1 MHLRV
6 RVGITDG
13 ADLGGPDATRRFL
26 RLHSPA
32 DLEICSLNAAGALGF
47 NELVAVPADVYV
59 LLEGGALVGPDW
71 LTHLLAALARP
82 GCGLAGPSSNRS
94 WNEQSCVPR
103 SRADLTGVRR
113 DAALLA
119 TRFGSSARSLAPLYS
134 LGAFCYAVR
143 REVVEA
149 IGQADPAY
157 GEGPCWEMD
166 YNARAARAGFAGLW
180 VGAAYVYRPPAPA
193 HVVRREGELLKQ
205 NTYLYQDR
213 LCGPQLRNERTDY
226 EPHCLGDAC
235 EHFAPEGLVGSRAP
249 TELLQIRPQPGR
261 AKPVTTKPRDPLVSC
276 LMVTRD
282 RPEFA
287 LQSVEYFLRQTYP
300 NRELVIVEDGI
311 ASLKDRLPR
320 DPRIQLVSTG
330 LRRSIGAMRNQSCE
344 LAKGEV
350 LVLWDDDDWQGSD
363 RLATQVQPI
372 LDDRAD
378 ITGLT
383 DLDWL
388 ELDSWRCWQLDRP
401 LQERMLLNRVYAGTL
416 AFRRRVWDRVA
427 RFANRS
433 LAEDAAFLRQALA
446 RGARFEHLSGQGI
459 YVYVRHGQN
468 SWQVPIGTSSGW
480 IACPA
485 PELPARDL
493 AFLQRALSPKASPL
507 VSCVM
512 PTKDRRAWVGQAIE
526 YFLRQDWPSR
536 ELVVLD
542 DGATSVADLVPDLP
556 SIRYHRLARRTVLG
570 AKRNLAVEIAKG
582 DLIAH
587 WDDDDWY
594 SSGRLTAQVRELNRA
609 GADLVG
615 TPSLAFYD
623 PARALTWRYGWPSH
637 RRPWL
642 AGTSLL
648 FKRELWQRNR
658 FAEVA
663 NGEDTRFVWR
673 TPVARVA
680 STPEP
685 HCVAVV
691 HPGNTVPKTGRGAY
705 WTPEPVA
712 DVEALLGPDL
722 TFYESLLANRR
733 QDQLLGSGHDN

>member
-32 DLEICSLNAAGALGF
+32 DLESCSLDAAGALGF
-47 NELVAVPADVYV
+47 NELVTAPADVYV
-59 LLEGGALVGPDW
+59 LLEGGALVGPEW
-71 LTHLLAALARP
+71 LTYLVAALARP

-103 SRADLTGVRR
+103 ARVDLTGVRR

-119 TRFGSSARSLAPLYS
+119 KRFGFSARSLAPLYS

-149 IGQADPAY
+149 IGPADPAY

-166 YNARAARAGFAGLW
+166 YNARAARAGYAGLW
-180 VGAAYVYRPPAPA
+180 VGGAYVCRPPAPA
-193 HVVRREGELLKQ
+193 HVARREGELLEQ
-205 NTYLYQDR
+205 NSRLYQDR
-213 LCGPQLRNERTDY
+213 LCGLRLRGERTDY
-226 EPHCLGDAC
+226 EPHCRGDAC
-235 EHFAPEGLVGSRAP
+235 NEFAPPG
-249 TELLQIRPQPGR
+249 LLQIRSRPGAVGPDLR
-261 AKPVTTKPRDPLVSC
+261 PHKADPVTAAIRAPLVSC

-287 LQSVEYFLRQTYP
+287 LQSVEYFRRQGYP
-300 NRELVIVEDGI
+300 NRELVIVEDGV
-311 ASLKDRLPR
+311 ASLADRLPR
-320 DPRIQLVSTG
+320 DPRIRLVSTG
-330 LRRSIGAMRNQSCE
+330 LRRTIGAMRNQSCE
-344 LAKGEV
+344 LAKGEL
-350 LVLWDDDDWQGSD
+350 LVLWDDDDWQGPD

-372 LDDRAD
+372 LDGLAD

-401 LQERMLLNRVYAGTL
+401 LQERMLVNRVYAGTL
-416 AFRRRVWDRVA
+416 AFRRRVWDRIA

-433 LAEDAAFLRQALA
+433 VAEDAAFLRQALA

-459 YVYVRHGQN
+459 YVYVRHGKN
-468 SWQVPIGTSSGW
+468 SWQVPIGRSNGW

-485 PELPARDL
+485 PELPASDL
-493 AFLQRALSPKASPL
+493 AFLRGALGPRTTPL

-512 PTKDRRAWVGQAIE
+512 PTKDRRPLVGQAIE
-526 YFLRQDWPSR
+526 YFLRQDWPAR
-536 ELVVLD
+536 ELVILD
-542 DGATSVADLVPDLP
+542 DGLDPVDDLVPDLP
-556 SIRYHRLARRTVLG
+556 SISYHRLGRRTVLG
-570 AKRNLAVEIAKG
+570 AKRNLAVELAKG
-582 DLIAH
+582 DLVAH

-594 SSGRLTAQVRELNRA
+594 SPDRLSAQVRQLNRT

-623 PARALTWRYGWPSH
+623 PARAVAWRYGWPSH

-648 FKRELWQRNR
+648 FRRELWQRNR

-685 HCVAVV
+685 HCVALV
-691 HPGNTVPKTGRGAY
+691 HPGNTVPKTGRGSY

-712 DVEALLGPDL
+712 DVEATLGSDL

-733 QDQLLGSGHDN
+733 QDRLLGTRYDH

>member
-13 ADLGGPDATRRFL
+13 ADPGEPDMTRRFL

-32 DLEICSLNAAGALGF
+32 NLEICALSAAGALGF

-71 LTHLLAALARP
+71 FTHLLAALDRP

-103 SRADLTGVRR
+103 PRADLTGVRR

-119 TRFGSSARSLAPLYS
+119 TRFGSSARALAPLHS

-143 REVVEA
+143 REVVDT
-149 IGQADPAY
+149 IGPADPAY

-166 YNARAARAGFAGLW
+166 YNVRAARAGFTGLW
-180 VGAAYVYRPPAPA
+180 VGAAYVYRPPAA
-193 HVVRREGELLKQ
+193 ARVQRRETGLLDR
-205 NTYLYQDR
+205 NTRLYQDR
-213 LCGPQLRNERTDY
+213 LCGLRLRNERTDY
-226 EPHCLGDAC
+226 EPHCRGDAC
-235 EHFAPEGLVGSRAP
+235 EHFAPADLVQVGPEPVATNPPPHPAAR
-249 TELLQIRPQPGR
+249 
-261 AKPVTTKPRDPLVSC
+261 VTTQPREPLVSA

-287 LQSVEYFLRQTYP
+287 LQSVQYFLRQSYP
-300 NRELVIVEDGI
+300 QRELIIVEDGVP
-311 ASLKDRLPR
+311 SLKDRLPR
-320 DPRIQLVSTG
+320 DPRITLVSTG
-330 LRRSIGAMRNQSCE
+330 LRRTIGAMRNQSCY
-344 LAKGEV
+344 LARGEV
-350 LVLWDDDDWQGSD
+350 LVLWDDDDWHGPD
-363 RLATQVQPI
+363 RLATQVQPL
-372 LDDRAD
+372 LDGRTD

-383 DLDWL
+383 DLEWL

-416 AFRRRVWDRVA
+416 AFHRRVWDRGTG
-427 RFANRS
+427 FANRS
-433 LAEDAAFLRQALA
+433 LAEDAGFLRQALE
-446 RGARFEHLSGQGI
+446 RGARFQHLGGQGI
-459 YVYVRHGQN
+459 YVYVRHAQN
-468 SWQVPIGTSSGW
+468 SWQVPIGTPNGW
-480 IACPA
+480 IACPP
-485 PELPARDL
+485 PELPASDI
-493 AFLQRALSPKASPL
+493 AFLKRARGRGTTPL

-512 PTKDRRAWVGQAIE
+512 PTKDRRPWLGQAIE

-536 ELVVLD
+536 ELVILD
-542 DGATSVADLVPDLP
+542 DGLEPVGDLVPDLP
-556 SIRYHRLARRTVLG
+556 SITYHRLDRRTVLG

-582 DLIAH
+582 DVIAH

-594 SSGRLTAQVRELNRA
+594 SRHRLSAQVSELQRS
-609 GADLVG
+609 GAALVG

-623 PARALTWRYGWPSH
+623 PARAIAWRYGWPSH

-648 FKRELWQRNR
+648 FRRELWQRNR

-673 TPVARVA
+673 TPAA
-680 STPEP
+680 QIAGTPDP
-685 HCVAVV
+685 HCIAVV

-705 WTPEPVA
+705 WTREPVA
-712 DVEALLGPDL
+712 EVEAMLGTDL
-722 TFYESLLANRR
+722 TFYESLLANPR
-733 QDQLLGSGHDN
+733 QDQLVGEPT